1 MAIYWKP
8 EACRLTVLP
17 DRSITKGQK
26 LVENVKIQKFKW
38 DILGDFQTL
47 CSRRKTQK
55 RENEQRKISS
65 GNGAATFK
73 HTLL

>member
-1 MAIYWKP
+1 MSK
-8 EACRLTVLP
+8 C
-17 DRSITKGQK
+17 
-26 LVENVKIQKFKW
+26 QKFKW
-38 DILGDFQTL
+38 DILGDFQTM

>member
-1 MAIYWKP
+1 M
-8 EACRLTVLP
+8 
-17 DRSITKGQK
+17 S
-26 LVENVKIQKFKW
+26 
-38 DILGDFQTL
+38 DIFGNFQTM
-47 CSRRKTQK
+47 CSRSKTQK

>member
-1 MAIYWKP
+1 MLP
-8 EACRLTVLP
+8 GRLI
-17 DRSITKGQK
+17 SKGQK

-38 DILGDFQTL
+38 DILGDFQTM
-47 CSRRKTQK
+47 CSRSKTQK